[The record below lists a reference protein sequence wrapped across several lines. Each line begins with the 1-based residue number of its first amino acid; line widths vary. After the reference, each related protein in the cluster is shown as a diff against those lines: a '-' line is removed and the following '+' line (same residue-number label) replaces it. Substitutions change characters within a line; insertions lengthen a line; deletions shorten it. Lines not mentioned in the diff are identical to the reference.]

1 VDPDVLPA
9 SFVFVPRA
17 AVAAEEDDRGCWTVE
32 RRVDEEA
39 VVDEGSDAW
48 EFEALKKWNSGQKE
62 RGKERR
68 RKERKKERKKGK
80 KGKRRKKERFIT
92 IQCR

>member
-1 VDPDVLPA
+1 MDPDVLPA

-48 EFEALKKWNSGQKE
+48 EFEALKKWNPGQKE

-68 RKERKKERKKGK
+68 RKERKKERKE
-80 KGKRRKKERFIT
+80 RKSESCGRNHSPPCT
-92 IQCR
+92 